1 MSDKIINAKLLKEM
15 VVAAA
20 GYLED
25 NKQTLNDLNVFPVPD
40 GDTGTN
46 MSMTLVTAAREVSA
60 CEGGV
65 GEIVKALGR
74 GALRGARGNSGV
86 ILSQIFRG
94 FSQSVEDHKD
104 SMTAEDLVRALE
116 MGVRSAYKA
125 VMKPKEGT
133 ILTVAKAVA
142 HGARRCIDAGGDLN
156 HVLDAAIES
165 GTEMLKKTPDLLP
178 VLKEAGVVDA
188 GGAGLVMI
196 LKGFKMAVD
205 GVDYATT
212 LDLSHTAEKKAPAP
226 ARNDIS
232 TSDIQFGYCTEFF
245 IVQLHPDV
253 NDAVVDDLRDKLL
266 SIGDSLVVVGD
277 GETIKVHVH
286 TENPGEALQ
295 YALKLGQLSRIK
307 IDNMREQHQ
316 SITGLDPTQTKD
328 QKHIGVVAVSA
339 GEGFTNIFKDIGV
352 DQIVS
357 GGQSMNPSAEDIA
370 KAAEKVN
377 AEFIAVLPNNKNI
390 ILAAEQAKHLTDKN
404 LVVLP
409 SRTIPQGIAAI
420 LSYNAEMSI
429 DDNVENAKEAMDNVA
444 SACVTRAVRDS
455 VTNGMQIKKDEV
467 IGIRE
472 SDTIIVHG
480 DDEDEVIN
488 KLLEDMVTPDSSVIS
503 IYYGESVS
511 DERAEELRDRIE
523 EQFQDCS
530 VEVLR
535 GGQSVY
541 EYILSAE

>member
-46 MSMTLVTAAREVSA
+46 MSMTLVTAAREVNA

-65 GEIVKALGR
+65 GEIVQALGR

-94 FSQSVEDHKD
+94 FSQSVEKHMDV
-104 SMTAEDLVRALE
+104 MTAEDLVRALE
-116 MGVRSAYKA
+116 MGVQSAYKA

-142 HGARRCIDAGGDLN
+142 HGARRCIDSGGNLDE
-156 HVLDAAIES
+156 VLEAAIDS
-165 GTEMLKKTPDLLP
+165 GAQMLKKTPDLLP

-205 GVDYATT
+205 GVDYVTA
-212 LDLSHTAEKKAPAP
+212 LDLTHTAEKKPP
-226 ARNDIS
+226 ARSDIS
-232 TSDIQFGYCTEFF
+232 TSNIEFGYCTEFF
-245 IVQLHPDV
+245 IVNLLPEV
-253 NDAVVDDLRDKLL
+253 NDTVVDDLRDKLL

-307 IDNMREQHQ
+307 IDNMREQHE
-316 SITGLDPTQTKD
+316 SITGLDPTEAAN
-328 QKHIGVVAVSA
+328 QKHIGLVAVSA
-339 GEGFTNIFKDIGV
+339 GEGFTDIFKDLGA

-370 KAAEKVN
+370 EAADKIN

-390 ILAAEQAKHLTDKN
+390 ILAAEQAKHLTNKN

-409 SRTIPQGIAAI
+409 SCTIPQGIAAI
-420 LSYNAEMSI
+420 LSYNAEMDI
-429 DDNVENAKEAMDNVA
+429 DENIKSAKEAMDNVA

-455 VTNGMQIKKDEV
+455 ATNGMQIKKDEI

-472 SDTIIVHG
+472 SDTIIAHG
-480 DDEDEVIN
+480 DNEDDVID
-488 KLLEDMVTPDSSVIS
+488 KLLEDMVTPESSVIS
-503 IYYGESVS
+503 LYYGESVS
-511 DERAEELRDRIE
+511 DERAKELRERIE
-523 EQFQDCS
+523 GQFEECS

-535 GGQSVY
+535 GGQNVY
-541 EYILSAE
+541 DYILSAE

>member
-46 MSMTLVTAAREVSA
+46 MSMTLVTAAREVNA

-65 GEIVKALGR
+65 GEIVQALGR

-94 FSQSVEDHKD
+94 FSQRVETHMDV
-104 SMTAEDLVRALE
+104 MTAEDLVRALE
-116 MGVRSAYKA
+116 MGVQSAYKA

-142 HGARRCIDAGGDLN
+142 HGARRCIDSGGNLDE
-156 HVLDAAIES
+156 VLEAAIDS
-165 GTEMLKKTPDLLP
+165 GAQMLKKTPDLLP

-205 GVDYATT
+205 GVDYVTA
-212 LDLSHTAEKKAPAP
+212 LDLTHTAEKKPP
-226 ARNDIS
+226 ARSDIS
-232 TSDIQFGYCTEFF
+232 TSNIEFGYCTEFF
-245 IVQLHPDV
+245 IVNLLPEV
-253 NDAVVDDLRDKLL
+253 NDTVVDDLRDKLL

-307 IDNMREQHQ
+307 IDNMREQHE
-316 SITGLDPTQTKD
+316 SITGLDPTEAAN
-328 QKHIGVVAVSA
+328 QKHIGLVAVSA
-339 GEGFTNIFKDIGV
+339 GEGFTDIFKDLGA

-370 KAAEKVN
+370 EAADKIN

-390 ILAAEQAKHLTDKN
+390 ILAAEQAKHLTNKN

-409 SRTIPQGIAAI
+409 SCTIPQGIAAI
-420 LSYNAEMSI
+420 LSYNAEMDI
-429 DDNVENAKEAMDNVA
+429 DENIKSAKEAMDNVA

-455 VTNGMQIKKDEV
+455 ATNGMQIKKDEI

-472 SDTIIVHG
+472 SDTIIAHG
-480 DDEDEVIN
+480 DNEDDVID
-488 KLLEDMVTPDSSVIS
+488 KLLEDMVTPESSVIS
-503 IYYGESVS
+503 LYYGESVS
-511 DERAEELRDRIE
+511 DERAKELRERIE
-523 EQFQDCS
+523 GQFEECS

-535 GGQSVY
+535 GGQNVY
-541 EYILSAE
+541 DYILSAE

>member
-46 MSMTLVTAAREVSA
+46 MSMTLVTAAREVNA

-65 GEIVKALGR
+65 GEIVQALGR

-94 FSQSVEDHKD
+94 FSQSVEKHMDV
-104 SMTAEDLVRALE
+104 MTAEDLVRALE
-116 MGVRSAYKA
+116 MGVQSAYKA

-142 HGARRCIDAGGDLN
+142 HGARRCIDSGGNLDE
-156 HVLDAAIES
+156 VLEAAIDS
-165 GTEMLKKTPDLLP
+165 GAQMLKKTPDLLP

-205 GVDYATT
+205 GVDYVTA
-212 LDLSHTAEKKAPAP
+212 LDLTHTAEKKPP
-226 ARNDIS
+226 ARSDIS
-232 TSDIQFGYCTEFF
+232 TSNIEFGYCTEFF
-245 IVQLHPDV
+245 IVNLLPEV
-253 NDAVVDDLRDKLL
+253 NDTVVDDLRDKLL

-307 IDNMREQHQ
+307 IDNMREQHE
-316 SITGLDPTQTKD
+316 SITGLDPTEAAN
-328 QKHIGVVAVSA
+328 QKHIGLVAVSA
-339 GEGFTNIFKDIGV
+339 GEGFTDIFKDLGA

-370 KAAEKVN
+370 EAADKIN

-390 ILAAEQAKHLTDKN
+390 ILAAEQAKHLTNKN

-409 SRTIPQGIAAI
+409 SCTIPQGIAAI
-420 LSYNAEMSI
+420 LSYNAEMDI
-429 DDNVENAKEAMDNVA
+429 DENIKSAKEAMDNVA

-455 VTNGMQIKKDEV
+455 VTNGMQIKKDEI

-472 SDTIIVHG
+472 SDTIIAHG
-480 DDEDEVIN
+480 DNEDDVID
-488 KLLEDMVTPDSSVIS
+488 KLLEDMVTPESSVIS
-503 IYYGESVS
+503 LYYGESVS
-511 DERAEELRDRIE
+511 DERAKELRERIE
-523 EQFQDCS
+523 GQFEECS

-535 GGQSVY
+535 GGQNVY
-541 EYILSAE
+541 DYILSAE

>member
-15 VVAAA
+15 VVAAT

-46 MSMTLVTAAREVSA
+46 MSMTLVAAAREVNA

-65 GEIVKALGR
+65 GEIVQALGR

-94 FSQSVEDHKD
+94 FSQSVEKHMDV
-104 SMTAEDLVRALE
+104 MTAEDLVRALE
-116 MGVRSAYKA
+116 MGVQSAYKA

-142 HGARRCIDAGGDLN
+142 HGARRCIDSGGNLDE
-156 HVLDAAIES
+156 VLEAAIDS
-165 GTEMLKKTPDLLP
+165 GAQMLKKTPDLLP

-205 GVDYATT
+205 GVDYVTA
-212 LDLSHTAEKKAPAP
+212 LDLTHTAEKKPP
-226 ARNDIS
+226 ARSDIS
-232 TSDIQFGYCTEFF
+232 TSNIEFGYCTEFF
-245 IVQLHPDV
+245 IVNLLPEV
-253 NDAVVDDLRDKLL
+253 NDTVVDDLRDKLL

-307 IDNMREQHQ
+307 IDNMREQHE
-316 SITGLDPTQTKD
+316 SITGLDPTEAAN
-328 QKHIGVVAVSA
+328 QKHIGLVAVSA
-339 GEGFTNIFKDIGV
+339 GEGFTDIFKDLGA

-370 KAAEKVN
+370 EAADKIN

-390 ILAAEQAKHLTDKN
+390 ILAAEQAKHLTNKN

-409 SRTIPQGIAAI
+409 SCTIPQGIAAI
-420 LSYNAEMSI
+420 LSYNAEMDIDESI
-429 DDNVENAKEAMDNVA
+429 KSAKEAMDNVA

-455 VTNGMQIKKDEV
+455 VTNGMQIKKDEI

-472 SDTIIVHG
+472 SDTIIAHG
-480 DDEDEVIN
+480 DNEDDVID
-488 KLLEDMVTPDSSVIS
+488 KLLEDMVTPESSVIS
-503 IYYGESVS
+503 LYYGESVS
-511 DERAEELRDRIE
+511 DERAKELRERIE
-523 EQFQDCS
+523 GQFEECS

-535 GGQSVY
+535 GGQNVY
-541 EYILSAE
+541 DYILSAE

>member
-15 VVAAA
+15 VVAAT

-46 MSMTLVTAAREVSA
+46 MSMTLVAAAREVNV

-65 GEIVKALGR
+65 GEIVQALGR

-94 FSQSVEDHKD
+94 FSQSVEKHMDV
-104 SMTAEDLVRALE
+104 MTAEDLVRALE
-116 MGVRSAYKA
+116 MGVQSAYKA

-142 HGARRCIDAGGDLN
+142 HGARRCIDSGGNLDE
-156 HVLDAAIES
+156 VLEAAIDS
-165 GTEMLKKTPDLLP
+165 GAQMLKKTPDLLP

-205 GVDYATT
+205 GVDYVTA
-212 LDLSHTAEKKAPAP
+212 LDLTHTAEKKPP
-226 ARNDIS
+226 ARSDIS
-232 TSDIQFGYCTEFF
+232 TSNIEFGYCTEFF
-245 IVQLHPDV
+245 IVNLLPEV
-253 NDAVVDDLRDKLL
+253 NDTVVDDLRDKLL

-307 IDNMREQHQ
+307 IDNMREQHE
-316 SITGLDPTQTKD
+316 SITGLDPTEAAN
-328 QKHIGVVAVSA
+328 QKHIGLVAVSA
-339 GEGFTNIFKDIGV
+339 GEGFTDIFKDLGA

-370 KAAEKVN
+370 EAADKIN

-390 ILAAEQAKHLTDKN
+390 ILAAEQAKHLTNKN

-409 SRTIPQGIAAI
+409 SCTIPQGIAAI
-420 LSYNAEMSI
+420 LSYNAEMDI
-429 DDNVENAKEAMDNVA
+429 DENIKSAKEAMDNVA

-455 VTNGMQIKKDEV
+455 VTNGMQIKKDEI

-472 SDTIIVHG
+472 SDTIIAHG
-480 DDEDEVIN
+480 DNEDDVID
-488 KLLEDMVTPDSSVIS
+488 KLLEDMVTPESSVIS
-503 IYYGESVS
+503 LYYGESVS
-511 DERAEELRDRIE
+511 DERAKELRERIE
-523 EQFQDCS
+523 GQFEECS

-535 GGQSVY
+535 GGQNVY
-541 EYILSAE
+541 DYILSAE

>member
-46 MSMTLVTAAREVSA
+46 MSMTLVAAAREVNA

-65 GEIVKALGR
+65 GEIVQALGR

-94 FSQSVEDHKD
+94 FSQSVEKHMDV
-104 SMTAEDLVRALE
+104 MTAEDLVRALE
-116 MGVRSAYKA
+116 MGVQSAYKA

-142 HGARRCIDAGGDLN
+142 HGARRCIDSGGNLDE
-156 HVLDAAIES
+156 VLEAAIDS
-165 GTEMLKKTPDLLP
+165 GAQMLKKTPDLLP

-205 GVDYATT
+205 GVDYVTA
-212 LDLSHTAEKKAPAP
+212 LDLTHNAEKKPP
-226 ARNDIS
+226 ARSDIS
-232 TSDIQFGYCTEFF
+232 TSNIEFGYCTEFF
-245 IVQLHPDV
+245 IVNLLPEV
-253 NDAVVDDLRDKLL
+253 NDTVVDDLRDKLL

-307 IDNMREQHQ
+307 IDNMREQHE
-316 SITGLDPTQTKD
+316 SITGLDPTEAAN
-328 QKHIGVVAVSA
+328 QKHIGLVAVSA
-339 GEGFTNIFKDIGV
+339 GEGFTDIFKDLGA

-370 KAAEKVN
+370 EAADKIN

-390 ILAAEQAKHLTDKN
+390 ILAAEQAKHLTNKN

-409 SRTIPQGIAAI
+409 SCTIPQGIAAI
-420 LSYNAEMSI
+420 LSYNAEMDI
-429 DDNVENAKEAMDNVA
+429 DENIKSAKEAMDNVA

-455 VTNGMQIKKDEV
+455 VTNGMQIKKDEI

-472 SDTIIVHG
+472 SDTIIAHG
-480 DDEDEVIN
+480 DNEDDVID
-488 KLLEDMVTPDSSVIS
+488 KLLEDMVTPESSVIS
-503 IYYGESVS
+503 LYYGESVS
-511 DERAEELRDRIE
+511 DERAKELRERIE
-523 EQFQDCS
+523 GQFEECS

-535 GGQSVY
+535 GGQNVY
-541 EYILSAE
+541 DYILSAE

>member
-15 VVAAA
+15 VVAAT

-46 MSMTLVTAAREVSA
+46 MSMTLVAAAREVNA

-65 GEIVKALGR
+65 GEIVQALGR

-94 FSQSVEDHKD
+94 FSQSVEKHMDV
-104 SMTAEDLVRALE
+104 MTAEDLVRALE
-116 MGVRSAYKA
+116 MGVQSAYKA

-142 HGARRCIDAGGDLN
+142 HGARRCIDSGGNLDE
-156 HVLDAAIES
+156 VLEAAIDS
-165 GTEMLKKTPDLLP
+165 GAQMLKKTPDLLP

-205 GVDYATT
+205 GVDYVTA
-212 LDLSHTAEKKAPAP
+212 LDLTHTAEKKPP
-226 ARNDIS
+226 ARSDIS
-232 TSDIQFGYCTEFF
+232 TSNIEFGYCTEFF
-245 IVQLHPDV
+245 IVNLLPEV
-253 NDAVVDDLRDKLL
+253 NDTVVDDLRDKLL

-307 IDNMREQHQ
+307 IDNMREQHE
-316 SITGLDPTQTKD
+316 SITGLDPTEAAN
-328 QKHIGVVAVSA
+328 QKHIGLVAVSA
-339 GEGFTNIFKDIGV
+339 GEGFTDIFKDLGA

-370 KAAEKVN
+370 EAADKIN

-390 ILAAEQAKHLTDKN
+390 ILAAEQAKHLTNKN

-409 SRTIPQGIAAI
+409 SCTIPQGIAAI
-420 LSYNAEMSI
+420 LSYNAEMDI
-429 DDNVENAKEAMDNVA
+429 DENIKSAKEAMDNVA

-455 VTNGMQIKKDEV
+455 VTNGMQIKKDEI

-472 SDTIIVHG
+472 SDTIIAHG
-480 DDEDEVIN
+480 DNEDDVID
-488 KLLEDMVTPDSSVIS
+488 KLLEDMVTPESSVIS
-503 IYYGESVS
+503 LYYGESVS
-511 DERAEELRDRIE
+511 DERAKELRERIE
-523 EQFQDCS
+523 GQFEECS

-535 GGQSVY
+535 GGQNVY
-541 EYILSAE
+541 DYILSAE

>member
-46 MSMTLVTAAREVSA
+46 MSMTLVTAAREVNA

-65 GEIVKALGR
+65 GEIVQALGR

-94 FSQSVEDHKD
+94 FSQSVEKHMDV
-104 SMTAEDLVRALE
+104 MTAEDLVRALE
-116 MGVRSAYKA
+116 MGVQSAYKA

-142 HGARRCIDAGGDLN
+142 HGARRCIDSGGNLDE
-156 HVLDAAIES
+156 VLEAAIDS
-165 GTEMLKKTPDLLP
+165 GAQMLKKTPDLLP

-205 GVDYATT
+205 GVDYVTA
-212 LDLSHTAEKKAPAP
+212 LDLTHTAEKKPP
-226 ARNDIS
+226 ARSDIS
-232 TSDIQFGYCTEFF
+232 TSNIEFGYCTEFF
-245 IVQLHPDV
+245 IVNLLPEV
-253 NDAVVDDLRDKLL
+253 NDTVVADLRDKLL

-307 IDNMREQHQ
+307 IDNMREQHE
-316 SITGLDPTQTKD
+316 SITGLDPTEAAN
-328 QKHIGVVAVSA
+328 QKHIGLVAVSA
-339 GEGFTNIFKDIGV
+339 GEGFTDIFKDLGA

-370 KAAEKVN
+370 EAADKIN

-390 ILAAEQAKHLTDKN
+390 ILAAEQAKHLTNKN

-409 SRTIPQGIAAI
+409 SCTIPQGIAAI
-420 LSYNAEMSI
+420 LSYNAEMDI
-429 DDNVENAKEAMDNVA
+429 DENIKSAKEAMDNVA

-455 VTNGMQIKKDEV
+455 ATNGMQIKKDEI

-472 SDTIIVHG
+472 SDTIIAHG
-480 DDEDEVIN
+480 DNEDDVID
-488 KLLEDMVTPDSSVIS
+488 KLLEDMVTPESSVIS
-503 IYYGESVS
+503 LYYGESVS
-511 DERAEELRDRIE
+511 DERAKELRERIE
-523 EQFQDCS
+523 GQFEECS

-535 GGQSVY
+535 GGQNVY
-541 EYILSAE
+541 DYILSAE

>member
-46 MSMTLVTAAREVSA
+46 MSMTLVTAAREVNA

-65 GEIVKALGR
+65 GEIVQALGR

-94 FSQSVEDHKD
+94 FSQSVEKHMDV
-104 SMTAEDLVRALE
+104 MTAEDLVRALE
-116 MGVRSAYKA
+116 MGVQSAHKA

-142 HGARRCIDAGGDLN
+142 HGARRCIDSGGNLDE
-156 HVLDAAIES
+156 VLEAAIDS
-165 GTEMLKKTPDLLP
+165 GAQMLKKTPDLLP

-205 GVDYATT
+205 GVDYVTA
-212 LDLSHTAEKKAPAP
+212 LDLTHTAEKKPP
-226 ARNDIS
+226 ARSDIS
-232 TSDIQFGYCTEFF
+232 TSNIEFGYCTEFF
-245 IVQLHPDV
+245 IVNLLPEV
-253 NDAVVDDLRDKLL
+253 NDTVVDDLRDKLL

-307 IDNMREQHQ
+307 IDNMREQHE
-316 SITGLDPTQTKD
+316 SITGLDPTEAAN
-328 QKHIGVVAVSA
+328 QKHIGLVAVSA
-339 GEGFTNIFKDIGV
+339 GEGFTDIFKDLGA

-370 KAAEKVN
+370 EAADKIN

-390 ILAAEQAKHLTDKN
+390 ILAAEQAKHLTNKN

-409 SRTIPQGIAAI
+409 SCTIPQGIAAI
-420 LSYNAEMSI
+420 LSYNAEMDI
-429 DDNVENAKEAMDNVA
+429 DENIKSAKEAMDNVA

-455 VTNGMQIKKDEV
+455 ATNGMQIKKDEI

-472 SDTIIVHG
+472 SDTIIAHG
-480 DDEDEVIN
+480 DNEDDVID
-488 KLLEDMVTPDSSVIS
+488 KLLEDMVTPESSVIS
-503 IYYGESVS
+503 LYYGESVS
-511 DERAEELRDRIE
+511 DERAKELRERIE
-523 EQFQDCS
+523 GQFEECS

-535 GGQSVY
+535 GGQNVY
-541 EYILSAE
+541 DYILSAE

>member
-1 MSDKIINAKLLKEM
+1 
-15 VVAAA
+15 
-20 GYLED
+20 
-25 NKQTLNDLNVFPVPD
+25 
-40 GDTGTN
+40 
-46 MSMTLVTAAREVSA
+46 MTLVTAAREVNA

-65 GEIVKALGR
+65 GEIVQALGR

-94 FSQSVEDHKD
+94 FSQSVEKHMDV
-104 SMTAEDLVRALE
+104 MTAEDLVRALE
-116 MGVRSAYKA
+116 MGVQSAYKA

-142 HGARRCIDAGGDLN
+142 HGARRCIDSGGNLDE
-156 HVLDAAIES
+156 VLEAAIDS
-165 GTEMLKKTPDLLP
+165 GAQMLKKTPDLLP

-205 GVDYATT
+205 GVDYVTA
-212 LDLSHTAEKKAPAP
+212 LDLTHTAEKKPP
-226 ARNDIS
+226 ARSDIS
-232 TSDIQFGYCTEFF
+232 TSNIEFGYCTEFF
-245 IVQLHPDV
+245 IVNLLPEV
-253 NDAVVDDLRDKLL
+253 NDTVVDDLRDKLL

-307 IDNMREQHQ
+307 IDNMREQHE
-316 SITGLDPTQTKD
+316 SITGLDPTEAAN
-328 QKHIGVVAVSA
+328 QKHIGLVAVSA
-339 GEGFTNIFKDIGV
+339 GEGFTDIFKDLGA

-370 KAAEKVN
+370 EAADKIN

-390 ILAAEQAKHLTDKN
+390 ILAAEQAKHLTNKN

-409 SRTIPQGIAAI
+409 SCTIPQGIAAI
-420 LSYNAEMSI
+420 LSYNAEMDI
-429 DDNVENAKEAMDNVA
+429 DENIKSAKEAMDNVA

-455 VTNGMQIKKDEV
+455 ATNGMQIKKDEI

-472 SDTIIVHG
+472 SDTIIAHG
-480 DDEDEVIN
+480 DNEDDVID
-488 KLLEDMVTPDSSVIS
+488 KLLEDMVTPESSVIS
-503 IYYGESVS
+503 LYYGESVS
-511 DERAEELRDRIE
+511 DERAKELRERIE
-523 EQFQDCS
+523 GQFEECS

-535 GGQSVY
+535 GGQNVY
-541 EYILSAE
+541 DYILSAE